1 MLTSRIIMLKLYE
14 EQKDTFYKISQ
25 ELKISSAIL
34 YDYASGKRSI
44 DNMTVKVLY
53 NLAEY
58 ERMSMNQLYLKIKE
72 YQSKQKKS

>member
-1 MLTSRIIMLKLYE
+1 MLKLYE

-34 YDYASGKRSI
+34 YDYASGKRNV

-72 YQSKQKKS
+72 YQSKQKKSWCSFLRV